1 MRKIEQESKTILYI
15 KVEPIRERRL
25 PGQVLKVQLKKVIE
39 VSLKTL
45 QKRRLHIRL
54 LLIAKKL
61 KLQ

>member
-1 MRKIEQESKTILYI
+1 M
-15 KVEPIRERRL
+15 EPIRGRRL
-25 PGQVLKVQLKKVIE
+25 PERVLKVQLKKVIE